1 MTGDPEIIKEID
13 EQEFNLKLKSDG
25 IVYVLFKENTVLDIP
40 LQNKMLKSYIA
51 VTDNKLTPFLFEAED
66 GLIVTKEARDNAI
79 VIEESSPCMAMAV
92 IVSNIAYAMIANFY
106 MKFNRPKRPYKVF
119 NKREDGVKW
128 LLQLK

>member
-1 MTGDPEIIKEID
+1 MTGIPEIVKEID

-40 LQNKMLKSYIA
+40 LQNKMLKCYIEI
-51 VTDNKLTPFLFEAED
+51 TGNKLTPFLFEAED

-79 VIEESSPCMAMAV
+79 VMEESSPCMAMAV

-106 MKFNRPKRPYKVF
+106 LKFNRPKRPYKVF
-119 NKREDGVKW
+119 SKKEDGAKW
-128 LLQLK
+128 LLQLQ